1 MIKVDFFD
9 KIHDDTTCV
18 AVAMSSDQ
26 DASGEHSHHSS
37 STSHTSRAEFCR
49 KATLLARTS
58 VNGVE

>member
-26 DASGEHSHHSS
+26 DASGKHLHHSS
-37 STSHTSRAEFCR
+37 STSHTSGAEFCH
-49 KATLLARTS
+49 KATLLARIFA
-58 VNGVE
+58 NGVE